1 LDKYKI
7 FIYPRA
13 YRDIDG
19 IYNYIAEN
27 LKEREIAL
35 QMVDTLEE
43 AIYSLSQMPQR
54 GSIRRIGAFANQGYR
69 QLFVK
74 NYSIIYTVKQEEK
87 EVHIVTIRYA
97 ASNF

>member
-1 LDKYKI
+1 MDKYKI
-7 FIYPRA
+7 FMYPRA

-19 IYNYIAEN
+19 IYTYIAEN

-35 QMVDTLEE
+35 KMVDTLEE
-43 AIYSLSQMPQR
+43 AIYSLTQMPQR
-54 GSIRRIGAFANQGYR
+54 GSIRRVGAYANKGYR

-74 NYSIIYTVKQEEK
+74 NYIIIYTVKQEEK

>member
-1 LDKYKI
+1 MDKYKI

-19 IYNYIAEN
+19 IYAYIAEN
-27 LKEREIAL
+27 LQERETAL
-35 QMVDTLEE
+35 KMVDTLEE

-54 GSIRRIGAFANQGYR
+54 GSIRRVGAFANKGYR

-74 NYSIIYTVKQEEK
+74 NYIIIYTVKQEEK